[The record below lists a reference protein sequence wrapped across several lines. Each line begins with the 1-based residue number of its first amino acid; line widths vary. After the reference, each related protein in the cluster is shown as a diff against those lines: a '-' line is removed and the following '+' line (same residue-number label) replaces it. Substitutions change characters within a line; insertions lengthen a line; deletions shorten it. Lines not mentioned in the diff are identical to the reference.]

1 MNQCSSSDV
10 GHFNHSNTLSLSHS
24 LFQVVQTL
32 QPFFERMAIDFPL
45 VGVGEG
51 QSYDK
56 KKDAGCR
63 EGQDK
68 KRKGTDEGGKRT
80 ACFTLLQFAGWKKA
94 NKEK

>member
-1 MNQCSSSDV
+1 MNKCSSSDV
-10 GHFNHSNTLSLSHS
+10 GHFSRSNTLSLPHS

-45 VGVGEG
+45 VGVEG
-51 QSYDK
+51 QAYDK

-68 KRKGTDEGGKRT
+68 KGKGTVEGGKRT
-80 ACFTLLQFAGWKKA
+80 TCFPLLQFPGWKKA
-94 NKEK
+94 NKEE

>member
-1 MNQCSSSDV
+1 MNNCSSSDV
-10 GHFNHSNTLSLSHS
+10 GHFKHLKTLSLPHS

-32 QPFFERMAIDFPL
+32 QPFFERMAICLPL

-51 QSYDK
+51 QAYDK

-68 KRKGTDEGGKRT
+68 KGTGTDEGGKRT
-80 ACFTLLQFAGWKKA
+80 ACFPLLQFAGWKKA
-94 NKEK
+94 NKEE

>member
-10 GHFNHSNTLSLSHS
+10 GHFKPSNTLSLSHS

-94 NKEK
+94 NKEE

>member
-1 MNQCSSSDV
+1 MNKCSSSDV

-32 QPFFERMAIDFPL
+32 QPFFKRMAIDFPL

-51 QSYDK
+51 QGYDN

-80 ACFTLLQFAGWKKA
+80 ACFPLLQFAGWKKA
-94 NKEK
+94 NKEE

>member
-1 MNQCSSSDV
+1 MNNCSSSDV
-10 GHFNHSNTLSLSHS
+10 GHFKHLKTLSLPHS

-56 KKDAGCR
+56 KKNAGCR

-68 KRKGTDEGGKRT
+68 KGKGTDEGGKRT
-80 ACFTLLQFAGWKKA
+80 ACFPLLQFAGWKKA
-94 NKEK
+94 NKEE